1 LDKNGDYAGG
11 QSISNIQ
18 LQMGDPIARYATGN
32 GTSTGNQK
40 SVAGQLGSN
49 ILIGNEFGALLD
61 GGGVGGGANGTGIGF
76 DSLVGHATGGYS
88 NSSADTF
95 MLAGYYTGS
104 TQSVK
109 ATVVTTVGTGPTG
122 NGIAVNLTEINS
134 VSAKATDLDY
144 AVVDVTGS
152 SLDPQNYQGLLNLGG
167 TSGYLIGSAPTG
179 FANNNITGT
188 GLTGNTATDAQLK
201 DFGIYK
207 ITGDHP
213 NLVAEVKGI
222 ALGGNLNFYTTQG
235 LTADGISDPRFTPPD
250 ITTPSSHMGGNSGYY
265 NSTQLPIAEGFAG
278 MGVFYQLSGS
288 NFGAYHVI

>member
-1 LDKNGDYAGG
+1 
-11 QSISNIQ
+11 
-18 LQMGDPIARYATGN
+18 MGDPIARYANGN
-32 GTSTGNQK
+32 FNSTGNQIG
-40 SVAGQLGSN
+40 ATGQLGSN
-49 ILIGNEFGALLD
+49 ILIGNEFGAILD
-61 GGGVGGGANGTGIGF
+61 GKGVGGLDSLGLSSGNGTGIGL
-76 DSLVGHATGGYS
+76 DSLVGNASGSYL

-95 MLAGYYTGS
+95 MIGGYYTGS
-104 TQSVK
+104 RQSVN
-109 ATVVTTVGTGPTG
+109 ATVVTTVGSGPNG
-122 NGIAVNLTEINS
+122 NSIATTLTEINS

-144 AVVDVTGS
+144 AVVDVTKS
-152 SLDPQNYQGLLNLGG
+152 TLDPQNYQGLLNLGG

-179 FANNNITGT
+179 FANNNITGA
-188 GLTGNTATDAQLK
+188 GLTGNAATDSQLK

-207 ITGDHP
+207 LVNNHP